1 VSPLAIFPLDILTGL
16 DAAFVYSFGLENSL
30 DDIEDV
36 ACLAMKIFEMRNE
49 AVGIVKKAMFDDVKD
64 QINQQYLT
72 VITNH
77 QSLSEHLKLKSFGL
91 DSSKPL
97 KMKQV
102 PDTY

>member
-72 VITNH
+72 VITN
-77 QSLSEHLKLKSFGL
+77 QSLSEHLKSLGL